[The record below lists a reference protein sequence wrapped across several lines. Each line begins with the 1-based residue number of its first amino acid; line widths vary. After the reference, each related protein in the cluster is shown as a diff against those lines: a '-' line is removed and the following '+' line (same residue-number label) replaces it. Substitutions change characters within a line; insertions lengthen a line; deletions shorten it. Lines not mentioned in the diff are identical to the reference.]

1 MIVILSQRIDSDSS
15 YSDELF
21 NTYHYPSKY
30 KNQLSKGDRFV
41 YYQGNRFDKNQ
52 RYYFGTGTIGEI
64 YTSDGENYY
73 AKLIN
78 CRKFNKRVP
87 IYLPAGGYVEQLDYA
102 TVRKSA
108 TPPWQSSIRPLS
120 LKAYNYILKAAG
132 IQIMTAAKNTD
143 SVEVLN
149 EKLKT
154 AIRDYY
160 ISGNVA
166 AVGTIK
172 SIASAI
178 EQRVSEEA
186 GAGFERVFS
195 SKSESGTPK
204 EIMRYCNSMQ
214 MTYSYKPLLVLAL
227 LHAGNDD
234 GSISIETAAEYF
246 LQFYSE
252 RKFQGLPAEKKS
264 CIYQK
269 DNIELNQVISN
280 LISNPVKAL
289 SSSGFFS
296 YDQEAKVFFM
306 APSVWNKLS
315 LEEKQSI
322 SSICN
327 QKLKEYYTKK

>member
-1 MIVILSQRIDSDSS
+1 MFVILSQRIDFDSS

-21 NTYHYPSKY
+21 NTYHYPSRY
-30 KNQLSKGDRFV
+30 KNLLNKGDIFI
-41 YYQGNRFDKNQ
+41 YYQGNRYDKNQ
-52 RYYFGTGTIGEI
+52 RYYFGVGVVGEI
-64 YTSDGENYY
+64 NTSDGENYY

-78 CRKFNKRVP
+78 CRKFKRRVP
-87 IYLPAGGYVEQLDYA
+87 IYLPDGGYVEQLDYS
-102 TVRKSA
+102 TVRKSI

-120 LKAYNYILKAAG
+120 SKAYYYILKAAG
-132 IQIMTAAKNTD
+132 VQSATANDD
-143 SVEVLN
+143 SVEALN
-149 EKLKT
+149 DKLKA
-154 AIRDYY
+154 AIRDYFVSEN
-160 ISGNVA
+160 IA
-166 AVGTIK
+166 AIVTIK
-172 SIASAI
+172 NIASAI
-178 EQRVSEEA
+178 EQKVSGVESTDSGGVSLPESIE
-186 GAGFERVFS
+186 GKR
-195 SKSESGTPK
+195 KSLAE
-204 EIMRYCNSMQ
+204 YCRTMHMS
-214 MTYSYKPLLVLAL
+214 YSYKPLLVLAL
-227 LHAGNDD
+227 LHVGKDD